1 MCASGFVVFVLVGFE
16 WLFSVG
22 CDLCHVGDVFCGVCV
37 FLGLCSVCVV
47 VYGFSVEVV
56 GFIFVWVLPPCVSA
70 LAEVSSAVLHSSVF
84 YGVFYFAVVLVVFV
98 SLCWGVC

>member
-22 CDLCHVGDVFCGVCV
+22 CDLCHVGDVFCGVLCFFGVV
-37 FLGLCSVCVV
+37 FGVCGCLRVFAGSGGLHFCLG
-47 VYGFSVEVV
+47 
-56 GFIFVWVLPPCVSA
+56 LPPCVSA

-98 SLCWGVC
+98 SCYWGVC